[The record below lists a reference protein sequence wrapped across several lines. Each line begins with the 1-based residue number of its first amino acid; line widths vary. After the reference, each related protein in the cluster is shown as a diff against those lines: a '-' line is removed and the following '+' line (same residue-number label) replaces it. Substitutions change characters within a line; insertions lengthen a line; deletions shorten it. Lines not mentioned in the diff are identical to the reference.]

1 MVQIK
6 HRFQSFEEY
15 LSYDDGSDKLY
26 ELFNGELIEMPPESG
41 TNVQIANRLFLIF
54 AMIVGIDRVRG
65 HGLELEVR
73 GEPRNRYPD
82 LTIIRQEHI
91 QQLAKRNT
99 IRLEM
104 LPPLLVI
111 EVVSQCVA
119 RVPKA
124 ARCGASAVGGFPA
137 PHASS
142 RQSRPTQW
150 LDLRRLA
157 WGSPRCSDCRRVE
170 ATDESVRVSP
180 GELQRDRDF
189 IAKRSQ
195 YQDCGIPEYWI
206 IDPETKTILILEL
219 TDKTYTEIG
228 NFAGSN
234 LVVSPQLGQLN
245 FKVSQI
251 FDAENQA

>member
-99 IRLEM
+99 IRLSM

-111 EVVSQCVA
+111 EV
-119 RVPKA
+119 
-124 ARCGASAVGGFPA
+124 
-137 PHASS
+137 
-142 RQSRPTQW
+142 
-150 LDLRRLA
+150 
-157 WGSPRCSDCRRVE
+157 
-170 ATDESVRVSP
+170 VSP

-219 TDKTYTEIG
+219 TNKTYTEIG

-234 LVVSPQLGQLN
+234 LVVSPQFNQLS

-251 FDAENQA
+251 FDTENQA

>member
-1 MVQIK
+1 MMLPVK
-6 HRFQSFEEY
+6 HQFQTFEEY
-15 LSYDDGSDKLY
+15 LSYDDGTEKLY

-82 LTIIRQEHI
+82 LTIIREEHI

-99 IRLEM
+99 IRLSM

-111 EVVSQCVA
+111 EV
-119 RVPKA
+119 
-124 ARCGASAVGGFPA
+124 
-137 PHASS
+137 
-142 RQSRPTQW
+142 
-150 LDLRRLA
+150 
-157 WGSPRCSDCRRVE
+157 
-170 ATDESVRVSP
+170 VSP

-189 IAKRSQ
+189 IAKRGQ

-206 IDPETKTILILEL
+206 IDPENQTVLVLEFNCISTI
-219 TDKTYTEIG
+219 
-228 NFAGSN
+228 
-234 LVVSPQLGQLN
+234 
-245 FKVSQI
+245 
-251 FDAENQA
+251 